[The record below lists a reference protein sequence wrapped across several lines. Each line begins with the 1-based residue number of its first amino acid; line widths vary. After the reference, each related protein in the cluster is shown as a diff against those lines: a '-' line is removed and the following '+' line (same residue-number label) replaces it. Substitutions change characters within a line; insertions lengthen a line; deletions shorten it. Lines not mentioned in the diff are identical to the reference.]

1 MKTKKQE
8 KMIEKIKNSA
18 EMMDN
23 ISFVSGLSEEN
34 YESSAEMMDNIS
46 FI

>member
-1 MKTKKQE
+1 MKTKKQK
-8 KMIEKIKNSA
+8 KMSKEIKSSA

-23 ISFVSGLSEEN
+23 TSFVSCLPEEN
-34 YESSAEMMDNIS
+34 YESSAALMENIS